1 MGQRKEKESPVTRLG
16 FVVTIAAVLAGAA
29 LAAAQQQPPPPAPS
43 DQGNGNWD
51 PPPVT
56 KPTTQR

>member
-1 MGQRKEKESPVTRLG
+1 MTRLW
-16 FVVTIAAVLAGAA
+16 FVLMTATVLTVAGP
-29 LAAAQQQPPPPAPS
+29 AAAQQQPVPAPR